1 LVCGMIKI
9 RVTFTIDE
17 KDKNPDSIIS
27 CFRDV
32 LVDELSI
39 GEDDESFAITD
50 AVVESSLY
58 EVA

>member
-1 LVCGMIKI
+1 MIKI
-9 RVTFTIDE
+9 KVTFTVDE
-17 KDKNPDSIIS
+17 KDKNPASVIS

-32 LVDELSI
+32 LFDELSI
-39 GEDDESFAITD
+39 GDEEEESFVITD

>member
-1 LVCGMIKI
+1 MIKI

-17 KDKNPDSIIS
+17 KDKDPDSIIS
-27 CFRDV
+27 CVRDV

-39 GEDDESFAITD
+39 GEDDDSFAITD
-50 AVVESSLY
+50 AVIECSLY